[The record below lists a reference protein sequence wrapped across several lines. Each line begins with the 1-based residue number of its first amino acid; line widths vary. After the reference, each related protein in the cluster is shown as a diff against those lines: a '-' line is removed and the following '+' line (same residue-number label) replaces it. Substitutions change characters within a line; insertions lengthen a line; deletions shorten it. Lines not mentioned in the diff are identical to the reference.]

1 MGRRKHFSEE
11 MGDLIE
17 ALGEFRE
24 AESTIKAKYLA
35 LAEQEISEKRDRV
48 LDMMFVKHRA
58 SGPSEIA
65 NTTGISR
72 STVIRW
78 RKEWESKLPE
88 FPNEGLLFAPLSD
101 AEIAENDAL
110 IESGDFTEEEVY
122 GVGGKANQRVN
133 HELLFTKA
141 RDPESNADMHA
152 ITNEGTGETV
162 YVIWGDTFAVG
173 HDVESA
179 KVVDRPDWITDTVL
193 QKAEEVLGFRVPGAT
208 WR

>member
-1 MGRRKHFSEE
+1 MGRKKHFSEE

-35 LAEQEISEKRDRV
+35 LAEQEIAEKRDRV
-48 LDMMFVKHRA
+48 LDMMFVKHRE

-78 RKEWESKLPE
+78 RKEWESKTFGPDLTFE
-88 FPNEGLLFAPLSD
+88 PLS
-101 AEIAENDAL
+101 AEEIAENDAL
-110 IESGDFTEEEVY
+110 IEAGDFSEEEIY
-122 GVGGKANQRVN
+122 GVGGKANQQVEP
-133 HELLFTKA
+133 ELLFTKA
-141 RDPESNADMHA
+141 HDAESNADIHA
-152 ITNEGTGETV
+152 ITNEATGETV
-162 YVIWGDTFAVG
+162 YVIWGDTFAIGV
-173 HDVESA
+173 DVESA
-179 KVVDRPDWITDTVL
+179 KVVDRPEWITDTVL

>member
-1 MGRRKHFSEE
+1 MGRKKHFSEE

-48 LDMMFVKHRA
+48 LDMMFVKHRD

-88 FPNEGLLFAPLSD
+88 FGEEIDLGTDEDFDGD
-101 AEIAENDAL
+101 AIDAMIEATLAEEA
-110 IESGDFTEEEVY
+110 
-122 GVGGKANQRVN
+122 A
-133 HELLFTKA
+133 ELLFSKE
-141 RDPESNADMHA
+141 RDTESNVDMHA
-152 ITNEGTGETV
+152 ITNQATGETV
-162 YVIWGDTFAVG
+162 YVIWGDTFGVG
-173 HDVESA
+173 PDIESA

>member
-48 LDMMFVKHRA
+48 LDMMFVKHRE

-88 FPNEGLLFAPLSD
+88 FGEDLALEGDALD
-101 AEIAENDAL
+101 AEIIRLGGDENPEDG
-110 IESGDFTEEEVY
+110 SDP
-122 GVGGKANQRVN
+122 VN

-152 ITNEGTGETV
+152 ITNEGAGETA
-162 YVIWGDTFAVG
+162 YVIWGDTFAIG
-173 HDVESA
+173 PDVESA